1 MSLEESNHR
10 INRLIAM
17 HKILSEAN
25 KASLPSQVEK
35 RKRSTSAV
43 NAVSTAADQL
53 QQLTSSPTSIS
64 PVQKRSKRVGSKK
77 SLVWKHFDTGLR
89 GQDPIATCKYCGQV
103 YACDRSTHGTST
115 LWNHLRFLCPQ
126 EPLKGQ
132 DLQRKNQGTPKHS
145 WYPAFRKLE
154 FHWQTSNVFST
165 NSSLAMM
172 FSFHTRLNSVK
183 LNFEATD
190 IFLYKLLR
198 GNSFDMYWNSLN
210 VCC

>member
-132 DLQRKNQGTPKHS
+132 DLQKEEPRNTKT
-145 WYPAFRKLE
+145 
-154 FHWQTSNVFST
+154 
-165 NSSLAMM
+165 
-172 FSFHTRLNSVK
+172 
-183 LNFEATD
+183 
-190 IFLYKLLR
+190 LLVPC
-198 GNSFDMYWNSLN
+198 FQKT
-210 VCC
+210 

>member
-1 MSLEESNHR
+1 
-10 INRLIAM
+10 M

-53 QQLTSSPTSIS
+53 QQLTSSPTLIS
-64 PVQKRSKRVGSKK
+64 PVQKRSERVGSKK

-198 GNSFDMYWNSLN
+198 GNSFDMY
-210 VCC
+210 